1 MRTQDIDGAANI
13 HIAVEKPD
21 MTAPEALDQLRMG
34 FLPVPQLRH
43 VNPSTSFKIRG
54 KQLTVDLLTT
64 CNGKN

>member
-1 MRTQDIDGAANI
+1 
-13 HIAVEKPD
+13 